1 LIKCGK
7 ILGEDFDVISVRNL
21 TYNYKSQKEEVRA
34 LDNINLD
41 IPKGQW
47 LAVIGPNGS
56 GKSTLARHLNALL
69 IPASGTVHIEGM
81 DTKDPELVWKIRQKV
96 AFVFQNPDNQLVA
109 TTVEEDV
116 AFGPENLGI
125 PPKDIVKRVDF
136 ALRSVGME
144 NYREFAPHLL
154 SGGQK
159 QRVAIAGALAMGPDY
174 LVMDEAT
181 AMLDPQGRSEV
192 LGILDKLNKELGLTI
207 IFITHFMEEAALA
220 HCVAVL
226 NQGQLKMLAAP
237 DEVFSHV
244 EELIALGLDVP
255 DAVLIAGKLKSQG
268 WSLSARITTRDE
280 LVENLCQLK

>member
-1 LIKCGK
+1 M
-7 ILGEDFDVISVRNL
+7 ISVRNL

>member
-181 AMLDPQGRSEV
+181 AMLDPQGRAEV
-192 LGILDKLNKELGLTI
+192 LGTLGKLNKELGLTI

-220 HCVAVL
+220 HRVAVL
-226 NQGQLKMLAAP
+226 NRGQLKMLAAP
-237 DEVFSHV
+237 EEVFSHV
-244 EELIALGLDVP
+244 EELTALGLDVP

-280 LVENLCQLK
+280 LVESLCQLK

>member
-1 LIKCGK
+1 M
-7 ILGEDFDVISVRNL
+7 ISVRNL

-41 IPKGQW
+41 ILKGQW

-69 IPASGTVHIEGM
+69 IPASGTVQIEGM
-81 DTKDPELVWKIRQKV
+81 DTKDLELVWKIRQKV

-181 AMLDPQGRSEV
+181 AMLDPQGRAEV
-192 LGILDKLNKELGLTI
+192 LGTLGKLNKELGLTI

-220 HCVAVL
+220 HRVAVL
-226 NQGQLKMLAAP
+226 NRGQLKMLAAP
-237 DEVFSHV
+237 EEVFSHV
-244 EELIALGLDVP
+244 EELTALGLDVP

-280 LVENLCQLK
+280 LVESLCQLK